1 MVVFREEFDDWAIL
15 FNPDTAKAV
24 GINPV
29 GVSIWKNLNGRIDIE
44 GMALRVEEVFTNV
57 PDTVSE
63 EISAFL
69 EELHKI
75 GFVEYDHGV

>member
-1 MVVFREEFDDWAIL
+1 MKEIRCLNPNPVVVLREESDDRAIL
-15 FNPDTAKAV
+15 FNPDTGKAV

-63 EISAFL
+63 EISAF
-69 EELHKI
+69 
-75 GFVEYDHGV
+75 